1 MKASQLT
8 LSTLK
13 ETPADAEIASHR
25 LLLRGGFI
33 NKLASGI
40 YSWMPLGLRVLR
52 KIEAI
57 VREEMDRSGAQELL
71 MPTSQPAEL
80 WQESG
85 RWGLYDEGLLL
96 KFKDRHERDFCFGPT
111 HEEVITDI
119 ARQLLKSHK
128 QLPVN
133 FYQIQTKFRD
143 ETRPRFG
150 VLRAREF
157 VMKDAYSFH
166 TTMDSLA
173 ETYQSMHDTYSR
185 ILTRLQLKFRP
196 VAADTGSIGGS
207 ASTEFHVLADSGEDL
222 IAFSNEGEYAAN
234 IELAEAITACVEIS

>member
-1 MKASQLT
+1 
-8 LSTLK
+8 
-13 ETPADAEIASHR
+13 
-25 LLLRGGFI
+25 
-33 NKLASGI
+33 
-40 YSWMPLGLRVLR
+40 
-52 KIEAI
+52 
-57 VREEMDRSGAQELL
+57 

-119 ARQLLKSHK
+119 ARQVLKSHK

-133 FYQIQTKFRD
+133 YYQIQTKFRD

-157 VMKDAYSFH
+157 VMKDAYSFTPRWILSPNLSVH
-166 TTMDSLA
+166 ARHLLQDS
-173 ETYQSMHDTYSR
+173 EQD
-185 ILTRLQLKFRP
+185 
-196 VAADTGSIGGS
+196 AADISPSCRGHGQHRRS

-222 IAFSNEGEYAAN
+222 IAFSSDSEYAAN
-234 IELAEAITACVEIS
+234 IELAEAITPAATDTQPDELEKVATPNQRPSATLLPFSICRLSKRSKP